1 MTNLHLSLDWPNSS
15 SVRNCHTK
23 GTFSWEGE
31 MTVLASGQWVLPGG
45 SWATRGRGRRL
56 GYGKGLSSRVHK
68 GTLTPFTLLTFS
80 YRATMWIKSYN
91 FRLHTMQPNLQRLVL
106 SVVNPKYLQDFSV
119 GFQSVLADTHSSPPS
134 HRTHTHTFHLL
145 WHLLLTKGH
154 IC

>member
-31 MTVLASGQWVLPGG
+31 MTVLASGRWVLPGG

-56 GYGKGLSSRVHK
+56 GYGEGLSSRVHK

-106 SVVNPKYLQDFSV
+106 SVVTLNISKI
-119 GFQSVLADTHSSPPS
+119 FQWVSRVFWLISTAPHLLTEL
-134 HRTHTHTFHLL
+134 THTLL
-145 WHLLLTKGH
+145 ISSG
-154 IC
+154 ISC